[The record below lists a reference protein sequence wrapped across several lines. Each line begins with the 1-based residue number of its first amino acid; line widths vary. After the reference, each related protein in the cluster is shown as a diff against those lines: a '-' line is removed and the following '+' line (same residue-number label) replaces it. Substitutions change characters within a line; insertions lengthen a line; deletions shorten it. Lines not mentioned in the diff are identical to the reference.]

1 MKFGEYFKDV
11 NLKANNINKKV
22 KNPFVDYDYS
32 HNPFKGAFKQTY
44 IWIEKEDDNDK
55 TTVN

>member
-1 MKFGEYFKDV
+1 MKLGEYFKD
-11 NLKANNINKKV
+11 INKKANTINNRV

-44 IWIEKEDDNDK
+44 IWVEKEELKEDEC
-55 TTVN
+55 